1 MSHDTFAHNL
11 LLLMQDE
18 IRCSFHFRL
27 TAPAN
32 DNSETYE
39 KYTWPH
45 LRTINQLGKL
55 FQEKS
60 IHATWTIITFKISFY
75 RIISKIPE
83 LIYSLSCGHVTLR
96 FLNENT
102 RKIKFGEEKVFQK
115 ESLPVL
121 CLLGCVATALRS
133 FWWTLV
139 RIFFKKKL
147 IKKLTRN
154 ILEKFEWIE
163 NRMAEIHMKISVL
176 TYFCWVARFCRWAE
190 PSLQAESWAQWL
202 VTVQV

>member
-39 KYTWPH
+39 KYTWQH

-75 RIISKIPE
+75 RIISN
-83 LIYSLSCGHVTLR
+83 IYVCGLDSWIDLFIVMRTCDIAFFKWKHEKNQVRRRKSVSKGKLTSSLSSWVRGHSVAFILM
-96 FLNENT
+96 NT
-102 RKIKFGEEKVFQK
+102 CED
-115 ESLPVL
+115 
-121 CLLGCVATALRS
+121 
-133 FWWTLV
+133 
-139 RIFFKKKL
+139 FF
-147 IKKLTRN
+147 IKKSWL
-154 ILEKFEWIE
+154 KSWH
-163 NRMAEIHMKISVL
+163 EIFWKTVWL
-176 TYFCWVARFCRWAE
+176 KYTWKYRF
-190 PSLQAESWAQWL
+190 
-202 VTVQV
+202 